1 MTPERWQQIDALFRS
16 TLELEEARQ
25 ERFLAESCA
34 DDPELYKEVASLLA
48 ADRRVDHSLEQAV
61 AAEAAD
67 LKRSRA
73 KTREGETVGAYEIS
87 GLLGK
92 GGMGAVYLATRADR
106 SYKKS
111 VAIKILKRGMDSDEI
126 LSRFLQE
133 RQILASFEH
142 PNIARLIDAAT
153 TDDGLPCLIMEY
165 VEGLPVD
172 RFCRENRLRLG
183 ERLELFLTICSAVQA
198 AHRNLIVHRD
208 LKPSNILVTAEG
220 IPKLLDFGIAKLLH
234 PSTVDT
240 AVANPGFRALTPDYA
255 SPEQLRGDAITTASD
270 VYSLGVLL
278 FRLLTGRLPYVLPHG
293 FGPDSE
299 RIVGG
304 QIPRRASSAVRSKP
318 DLDQDASAE
327 AQEPL
332 DDLPLGDLPLDDLP
346 LDNLFEGS
354 TQKLSKRLSGDLD
367 TVIAKALS
375 QEPGDRYLSVEALAE
390 DIRRHLQGLPI
401 VARPPSWTYRATK
414 FVRRHRAGVTA
425 AVLVLLAISSG
436 FAATT
441 RQAHIAGLERQR
453 AEAEKDRAET
463 VSSFLEEMFQGAD
476 PHQTP
481 GQDLTARQL
490 LDRGAERLS
499 TTDWQQP
506 EVQARLMNTVG
517 RSYQGLGLYDRAEE
531 FLSAALEIRQQNAD
545 PLEIADSFDNL
556 GSVLQDLGK
565 YPAAAEAFREAL
577 TRRRQGLGPHHLL
590 IAESLNNLAQ
600 AQLAMG
606 DHGAAEPLL
615 RQALD
620 LKLELLGPRH
630 LAVAN
635 GYNNLAGAVSAR
647 GDHGA
652 AADLFRRALDL
663 RTELLGDAHPAV
675 AESLVNLGASL
686 YRRHH
691 YSQAEP
697 LFRRALDLRRE
708 LFGSRHPAVAR
719 SLSNLASV
727 LIVLDEPEQAEP
739 LLLESLAMK
748 TDLLGEEHPSLASTL
763 IALGTVFEFK
773 LDLRGAEA
781 HYLRALDLRRAS
793 LPSGHLAVAPPA
805 LALGQLYL
813 DQGDAEKAEPL
824 IRESLDIRRAN
835 APGSWLEAQAQSAF
849 GGLLATSGEVERAR
863 ALLTTACATLTR
875 ELGAADRR
883 NPSGRGS
890 TGRAPPRLHGV
901 GLA

>member
-1 MTPERWQQIDALFRS
+1 MTPERWQQIDTLFRS
-16 TLELEEARQ
+16 TLELGEARQ
-25 ERFLAESCA
+25 EQFLMESCA
-34 DDPELYKEVASLLA
+34 DDPDLYHEVASLLA
-48 ADRRVDHSLEQAV
+48 ADRRVDLSLERAV
-61 AAEAAD
+61 ASEAAD
-67 LKRSRA
+67 LSRSRS
-73 KTREGETVGAYEIS
+73 KTREGEKVGAYEIS

-92 GGMGAVYLATRADR
+92 GGMGAVYLAARADR
-106 SYKKS
+106 SYRKD

-172 RFCRENRLRLG
+172 RFCRENQLRLV
-183 ERLELFLTICSAVQA
+183 ERLELFLIICSAVQA

-220 IPKLLDFGIAKLLH
+220 LPKLLDFGIAKLLH

-240 AVANPGFRALTPDYA
+240 AVSNPGFRALTPDYA

-278 FRLLTGRLPYVLPHG
+278 FRLLTGRAPYRLPQG
-293 FGPDSE
+293 IGPEAE
-299 RIVGG
+299 RIARG
-304 QIPRRASSAVRSKP
+304 QVPPRASSAARSEP
-318 DLDQDASAE
+318 EREQDASAE
-327 AQEPL
+327 VGEPL
-332 DDLPLGDLPLDDLP
+332 GNLPP
-346 LDNLFEGS
+346 DNLFEGS

-375 QEPGDRYLSVEALAE
+375 EEPGDRYLSVEALSE

-401 VARPPSWTYRATK
+401 VSRPPSWTYRATK
-414 FVRRHRAGVTA
+414 FVRRHRAGVVA
-425 AVLVLLAISSG
+425 AVLVLLALG
-436 FAATT
+436 TAFAATT
-441 RQAHIAGLERQR
+441 RQAHIAGLERRR
-453 AEAEKDRAET
+453 AEAEKDRAEM

-476 PHQTP
+476 PHQAP

-490 LDRGAERLS
+490 LDRGAARLS

-517 RSYQGLGLYDRAEE
+517 RSYQGLGLYDQAEE
-531 FLSAALEIRQQNAD
+531 FLTAALEIRRQHAD
-545 PLEIADSFDNL
+545 PLEIADSLDNL

-565 YPAAAEAFREAL
+565 YPEAAKAFREGL
-577 TRRRQGLGPHHLL
+577 RRRRQGLGPRHLL

-615 RQALD
+615 RQALE
-620 LKLELLGPRH
+620 LKLELLGPSN

-647 GDHGA
+647 GDHRE
-652 AADLFRRALDL
+652 AADLFRRALEL

-686 YRRHH
+686 YRRHR
-691 YSQAEP
+691 YSEAEP
-697 LFRRALDLRRE
+697 HFRRALDLRRE
-708 LFGSRHPAVAR
+708 LFGPHHPAVAR

-748 TDLLGEEHPSLASTL
+748 IDLLGEEHPSLASTL
-763 IALGTVFEFK
+763 IALGTVLESK
-773 LDLRGAEA
+773 LDPRGAEA
-781 HYLRALDLRRAS
+781 HYRRALDLRRAS
-793 LPSGHLAVAPPA
+793 LPSDHLAVAPPA

-813 DQGDAEKAEPL
+813 DHGNPEKAEPL
-824 IRESLDIRRAN
+824 IRESLDIRRTS
-835 APGSWLEAQAQSAF
+835 APDSWLEAEAQSAF
-849 GGLLATSGEVERAR
+849 GGLLANAGEVERAR
-863 ALLTTACATLTR
+863 GLLTTACATLTH
-875 ELGAADRR
+875 ELGATDRR
-883 NPSGRGS
+883 TRRAVARLEGLPHGS
-890 TGRAPPRLHGV
+890 SE
-901 GLA
+901 